1 MGVRGVASEFIS
13 TRKKNICNDD
23 QYFSE
28 SVLVQFHKQYSQCK
42 GFFDEIRKL
51 FIGIALNYNLCK
63 MQPECFAT
71 HIQYNF
77 LLE

>member
-1 MGVRGVASEFIS
+1 MYHNKPFFTSLWSI
-13 TRKKNICNDD
+13 
-23 QYFSE
+23 
-28 SVLVQFHKQYSQCK
+28 VQFHKQYSQYK